1 MLRKRKVNRFY
12 EKDGPSVSDIHY
24 KNVDLLMRFVTEQG
38 KIIPRRTS
46 GNDAKCQRMVKRAI
60 KRARHL
66 ALMPYVMENTK

>member
-12 EKDGPSVSDIHY
+12 EKDGPSISDIHY

>member
-1 MLRKRKVNRFY
+1 MLKKKKVNRFY
-12 EKDGPSVSDIHY
+12 EKDGPSISDIHY

-46 GNDAKCQRMVKRAI
+46 GNDARCQRLVKRAI

-66 ALMPYVMENTK
+66 ALMPYVMENPR